1 MTRTLWTIWRKKNK
15 IVVHE
20 VPLNTYGGTLNTITS
35 TQNRIASIETN
46 IGTMNAEVKRN
57 NRYFDDS
64 IQLVS
69 AKY

>member
-20 VPLNTYGGTLNTITS
+20 VPQNTYGGTLNTITS

>member
-20 VPLNTYGGTLNTITS
+20 VQLNTYGGTLNTITS

-46 IGTMNAEVKRN
+46 MGTMNAEVKRN